1 MKTPRPY
8 SQRAL
13 GNGTILREF
22 SSDTHPE
29 ELIWHQDR
37 EHRTVKVIESGGW
50 KLQLE
55 EGLPFP
61 LIDGNTYEIPSRS
74 WHRVI
79 RGPGNLKIAIQE
91 GDKMRIT
98 ESQLRRLIR
107 EELLK
112 IGDFSAEEK
121 VDPNYYTL
129 RVSHPK
135 TFEFP
140 NREPIT
146 VDDYDTSELR
156 ASIRDGVM
164 EIVNIYVPEKYR
176 GKRLATLMVQKAV
189 DWGHSKG
196 YEVVGSGVYSGG
208 GSGLA
213 KSFLARGEALPGE
226 IGKHKFLKR
235 V

>member
-1 MKTPRPY
+1 
-8 SQRAL
+8 
-13 GNGTILREF
+13 
-22 SSDTHPE
+22 
-29 ELIWHQDR
+29 
-37 EHRTVKVIESGGW
+37 
-50 KLQLE
+50 
-55 EGLPFP
+55 
-61 LIDGNTYEIPSRS
+61 
-74 WHRVI
+74 
-79 RGPGNLKIAIQE
+79 
-91 GDKMRIT
+91 MRIT

-121 VDPNYYTL
+121 LEPNYYTL

-164 EIVNIYVPEKYR
+164 EIVNIYVPENYR

-196 YEVVGSGVYSGG
+196 YEVVGSGVYSEK

-213 KSFLARGEALPGE
+213 KSFLARGEAVTGE